1 KVDVAVLCESFDLFQ
16 ITVVKPL
23 LHFREAVLGD
33 PNQVAGSERNR
44 PGFINLKPGGL
55 VQGKQRSLITL
66 VLHPN
71 ATLLILT
78 GHRDPFTAPETGSRS
93 PTRHSLQRSHWQ

>member
-1 KVDVAVLCESFDLFQ
+1 MKPSTFFKSPF
-16 ITVVKPL
+16 VKPL
-23 LHFREAVLGD
+23 LRFREAVLGD

-66 VLHPN
+66 MLHPN
-71 ATLLILT
+71 TTLLILT
-78 GHRDPFTAPETGSRS
+78 GHRDAFTAPEAGNVLMELD
-93 PTRHSLQRSHWQ
+93 H